1 MIFWFH
7 RIHSKFVTFL
17 RPSLHQIQYD
27 PSYEAERKND
37 PSHRIFRGKKKQDQH
52 TFSSVSEKALRMISN
67 NHQLLKPDSPS

>member
-1 MIFWFH
+1 MHHNLTIQH
-7 RIHSKFVTFL
+7 
-17 RPSLHQIQYD
+17 IQYD